1 MNVVQLRAN
10 GCKVRVLH
18 HRKYN
23 LCGIN
28 CKGGKTVV
36 QIRTPD
42 GEELEGTAVCS
53 AKENYNKKLGTSI
66 AIGRALKLRAL
77 KSFTCR
83 PTGWFLEKGGPCG
96 LVKKS

>member
-1 MNVVQLRAN
+1 MNVSQLRAN
-10 GCKVRVLH
+10 GYKVRVLH

-23 LCGIN
+23 PHGIS

-53 AKENYNKKLGTSI
+53 NKENYNKKLGVSI
-66 AIGRALKLRAL
+66 AAGRALKSN
-77 KSFTCR
+77 SFTCR
-83 PTGWFLEKGGPCG
+83 PKGWFLEKGGPCG
-96 LVKKS
+96 LVKKG